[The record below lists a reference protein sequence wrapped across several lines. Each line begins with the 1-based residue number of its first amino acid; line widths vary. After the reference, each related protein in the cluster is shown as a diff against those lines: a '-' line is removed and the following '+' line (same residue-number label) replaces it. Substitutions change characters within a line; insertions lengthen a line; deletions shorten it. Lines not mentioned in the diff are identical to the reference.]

1 MAMPASGS
9 PISFSQMQTE
19 FGGSNPIGFN
29 EYYRDGSYVPSELF
43 KEYAYSADVY
53 SVSHR
58 VQAEVAD
65 EWEWY
70 SDSVLRSTNAPTHGP
85 VGALDQV
92 FVSGVYYRRGTGPIS
107 PNTTGTSKV
116 PPGSGPFV
124 PFTIYHY
131 SIQIQEDV
139 NATVPTSGTISLSQF
154 YGTFKTF

>member
-58 VQAEVAD
+58 IQSGAAD
-65 EWEWY
+65 EWEWH
-70 SDSVLRSTNAPTHGP
+70 SDSVLRSTSGPTHGP

-116 PPGSGPFV
+116 DGVTGV